1 MRKMTESDDLFQGNA
16 PLDTAAAANFTGL
29 AVATLAKLR
38 CIGGGP
44 AYLKLGRK
52 VMYRGADLVDWLSM
66 RRVNN
71 TAEAAIS
78 VPRRLTDNSPTVKNN
93 AHRSALQTSPDR
105 HGMGIGFIVIAP
117 VAYIDTVTLF
127 HRGMFPRHE
136 LSWLRRR
143 FARRMILKSCKA
155 PGDAFCGGLI
165 TLHQPDVETLERL
178 IAIPKRR
185 FVVSAVHI
193 AVDFICP
200 DQGQAKLAAA
210 FLGRA
215 AVQKWHRRNH
225 CSHREKNT
233 HYFRQERSTRNIAIY
248 GDRESKTGEGPCCHL
263 EMRFT
268 GAAACKRAG
277 LDLNSLLDGPDVL
290 RLLNGQA
297 RIAPIDSK
305 RLDRA
310 IERKARRWLRG
321 TQRRH
326 PKTACLPSQ
335 RRWPLSAFV
344 VTDSAFL
351 PYWGGGLVRAADDS
365 NVRSRQAPC
374 IASANSSPDQAR
386 AGAG

>member
-1 MRKMTESDDLFQGNA
+1 MRTDQHCKR
-16 PLDTAAAANFTGL
+16 
-29 AVATLAKLR
+29 AT
-38 CIGGGP
+38 
-44 AYLKLGRK
+44 
-52 VMYRGADLVDWLSM
+52 
-66 RRVNN
+66 
-71 TAEAAIS
+71 
-78 VPRRLTDNSPTVKNN
+78 
-93 AHRSALQTSPDR
+93 DR

-165 TLHQPDVETLERL
+165 TLHQPDVEALERL

-326 PKTACLPSQ
+326 PKITVGELKTKIAALLTRILQ
-335 RRWPLSAFV
+335 DE
-344 VTDSAFL
+344 DSLF
-351 PYWGGGLVRAADDS
+351 DEET
-365 NVRSRQAPC
+365 
-374 IASANSSPDQAR
+374 IDQAR
-386 AGAG
+386 SQVLLDYRPSMRGCLNSVSWSQFAPRLRWHAWRYYYPWPIIAKGWRRALEMPHP